1 MDMDTTCRPE
11 TGALAMPQLAM
22 VYSPPQ
28 IYRQLYGMDEA
39 LMRGTL
45 FIELDKPLLEDCK

>member
-1 MDMDTTCRPE
+1 MDMDTTCRPDS
-11 TGALAMPQLAM
+11 GALAMPQLAM